1 MGNGDFKAQI
11 TSVHQPEHSTGSDVH
26 LMMAEVVVVV
36 VVVVVEIFIHGAV
49 KATLTNAPQS
59 QLNK

>member
-1 MGNGDFKAQI
+1 MSALLTTHTYSRTLYDLS
-11 TSVHQPEHSTGSDVH
+11 SVHVPPTWTT
-26 LMMAEVVVVV
+26 LWYAVVV

-49 KATLTNAPQS
+49 KATVTNAPQS

>member
-36 VVVVVEIFIHGAV
+36 VVVVEIFIHGAV

>member
-36 VVVVVEIFIHGAV
+36 VVEIFIHGAV
-49 KATLTNAPQS
+49 KATVTNAPQS

>member
-11 TSVHQPEHSTGSDVH
+11 TSVYQPEHSTGSDVH

-36 VVVVVEIFIHGAV
+36 VVEIFIHGAV
-49 KATLTNAPQS
+49 KATVTNAPQS

>member
-1 MGNGDFKAQI
+1 MDPFSNFHPYTDRQ
-11 TSVHQPEHSTGSDVH
+11 TD
-26 LMMAEVVVVV
+26 MMKSIPAFAFVIHVVVVV

-49 KATLTNAPQS
+49 KATVTNAPQS

>member
-1 MGNGDFKAQI
+1 MVVNCVSHKCEI
-11 TSVHQPEHSTGSDVH
+11 LSTPLVK
-26 LMMAEVVVVV
+26 VVYIVV

-49 KATLTNAPQS
+49 KATITNAPQS

>member
-1 MGNGDFKAQI
+1 MGNVDFKSQI
-11 TSVHQPEHSTGSDVH
+11 TLVHQPEHSTGSDVH

-36 VVVVVEIFIHGAV
+36 VVEIFIHGAV
-49 KATLTNAPQS
+49 KATVTNAPQS